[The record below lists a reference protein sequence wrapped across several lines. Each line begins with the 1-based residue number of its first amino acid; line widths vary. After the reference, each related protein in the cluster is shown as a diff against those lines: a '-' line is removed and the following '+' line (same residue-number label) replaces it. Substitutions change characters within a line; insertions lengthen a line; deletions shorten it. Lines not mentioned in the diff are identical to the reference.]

1 MSTRI
6 LLPLL
11 VAIAAAILFCEA
23 QQLVALADFDIEN
36 SERYGTILSDVAEEA
51 LGRSSAT
58 AEVVEVEVAAYVR
71 SGGEVRHHTWS
82 MYFEPEQ
89 EYFAEEVWGEEP
101 PETTNYE
108 ALQAEGD
115 RMVPLHG
122 DPMPPAEHTVAP
134 SPEPAPGATF
144 SAPKELEQSSVTRS
158 RRRPGRRRL
167 AMRQQPSVS
176 VPTGPIAF

>member
-11 VAIAAAILFCEA
+11 VAIAAAILLCEA

-51 LGRSSAT
+51 LDRSSAP

-82 MYFEPEQ
+82 LHFEPEQ
-89 EYFAEEVWGEEP
+89 EYLPEEVWGKEP
-101 PETTNYE
+101 PETMDYE

-115 RMVPLHG
+115 GLVPLHG
-122 DPMPPAEHTVAP
+122 DPMPAAEHTVAP
-134 SPEPAPGATF
+134 SPEPVPGATL
-144 SAPKELEQSSVTRS
+144 SAPKELEESSVTQP
-158 RRRPGRRRL
+158 RRRAGRRRFARRL
-167 AMRQQPSVS
+167 ADVP
-176 VPTGPIAF
+176 PTGEAVF